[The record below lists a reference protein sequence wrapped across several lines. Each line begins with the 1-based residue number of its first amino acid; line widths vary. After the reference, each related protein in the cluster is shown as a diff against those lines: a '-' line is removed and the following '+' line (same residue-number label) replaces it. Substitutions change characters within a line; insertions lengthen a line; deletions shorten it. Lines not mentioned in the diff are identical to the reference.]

1 MTERAEFQVFD
12 PSTFTHIGR
21 NERAVA
27 ELLQARVMDGLPRI
41 REVILLGSGVVEP
54 FTIASLPWMRDAFIH
69 AVDVNEYVV
78 GIGQSIQKGEA
89 IPWDVVGLISKNPDR
104 PNSDFSE
111 QERIRRGLIVLDEM
125 GCLENLGEGFTDRQ
139 MQVAPD
145 VRERVN
151 FVHGKAL
158 EALNGQ
164 LAQVKPDFIGAFFML
179 LNINKDPDPE
189 KGLNYSRAVI
199 DRALDMLDSE
209 GILMIGDTSLNLP
222 KTYEQVTQSTK
233 GNLNLSGMVHMVNFG
248 RGVTSSHYVVASQ
261 MEPFPGVGAWI
272 EVARTRISSNDRLF
286 RAIQVQ
292 ETGTNAS
299 ELPERSSFRLNIGFV
314 GDYWPKKRG
323 TSWDSNITG
332 AAEAIKQLV
341 PNPNDEVSEDTV
353 FSAQKPHLRRSS

>member
-164 LAQVKPDFIGAFFML
+164 LAQIKPDFIGAFFML

-199 DRALDMLDSE
+199 DRALNMLDSE

-222 KTYEQVTQSTK
+222 KTFNQVVQSTK
-233 GNLNLSGMVHMVNFG
+233 GRLNLAGMVHMVNFG

-261 MEPFPGVGAWI
+261 MEPYPGNSDWLATSRMRILSKNGFEKI
-272 EVARTRISSNDRLF
+272 E
-286 RAIQVQ
+286 VQ
-292 ETGTNAS
+292 ETSAQP
-299 ELPERSSFRLNIGFV
+299 EEMVERSEKRLNIGFV
-314 GDYWPKKRG
+314 GPWREDGKG
-323 TSWDSNITG
+323 TSWDSGIAG
-332 AAEAIKQLV
+332 VAEAIKKFV
-341 PNPNDEVSEDTV
+341 PNPNDEASEDTV
-353 FSAQKPHLRRSS
+353 FSAQKPHLKRLR